1 MDLMNLAA
9 RLTLDM
15 RDYESGLDKADKSA
29 GSFAGKFGSAL
40 GKAGGAVTTL
50 GKTGAAAIG
59 AGAAAIG
66 LLTKQSTG
74 AYSQYEQLSG
84 GVKKLF
90 GDAYDSVMQNASEAY
105 KTSGMNANQYME
117 QATSFSAAL
126 IKSLGGDTE
135 KAAQQADVAMR
146 AMSDNVNTFG
156 TDMGSVQNAFQG
168 FAKGNYTMLD
178 NLKLGYGGTKEEMQK
193 LIDHANELGKA
204 NGEASDL
211 SIESFSDIVTA
222 IQRIQEE
229 QNIAGTTAKEAATTI
244 EGSLNMTKS
253 AWDNLIAGFANPD
266 ADMDKLMDN
275 LIVSIV
281 GEGEGEGLLNN
292 LLPAVQR
299 AMEGIGKFIEK
310 AGPIISQYLP
320 GLMNT
325 ILPPLISAATTLMS
339 GLVAGLPGILQVL
352 IEQLPAIA
360 TQIFNAFQQSLPLF
374 IELGKN
380 ILDSIYN
387 GLVEAYPQ
395 LQEPI
400 DDVINAFQT
409 AFDTIK
415 GIVETVAPYV
425 QDILS
430 GMGTVLKE
438 AFDLVSDAVKFVS
451 DNIETFAPIV
461 AGVVGTITGLGI
473 VGIISGIVG
482 AITSVASAIGGVISA
497 LGMIKSFSGLISVIT
512 TLAGGPLVLIVAAI
526 GAVAGA
532 FIYLWNTSEDFRN
545 FWIGLWNKI
554 KNIAETVG
562 KAVSGAFNKI
572 VSTVKDTV
580 KNIGEKFTS
589 LKDGLFQKAK
599 DIKDN
604 TTQKFNEIK
613 TSITDALGNA
623 KEAAS
628 EKLESLKEKASGI
641 FESLKSS
648 ADDKIGSA
656 KTVVT
661 DAFKAMVDA
670 VGFTWGLPTLG
681 TDAVS
686 NAYDTANDVIG
697 SIGDLLGFDW
707 SLPDIGTI
715 SVDNA
720 WNAVSNFVNGIL
732 DSFGN
737 IHLALP
743 DIQLPH
749 LSVYWE
755 DLGPISIPHIS
766 VDWYAKAYANP
777 YMFTS
782 PTVVGAMGFGDGI
795 GGEIVYGH
803 ENLMRDIREASGND
817 GKVEALL
824 QTLIDVVRE
833 QSGSQIVLD
842 TGKLVGE
849 LTPAVDSRLG
859 VISARRGRYN

>member
-1 MDLMNLAA
+1 MDFLALVA
-9 RLTLDM
+9 RLTLDKSE
-15 RDYESGLDKADKSA
+15 YEKGLNDAESDASSA
-29 GSFAGKFGSAL
+29 GNRFQKAFSGVGKVVGTAA
-40 GKAGGAVTTL
+40 KA
-50 GKTGAAAIG
+50 GAAAIG
-59 AGAAAIG
+59 AGSAAVG
-66 LLTKQSTG
+66 VLTKQAVDG
-74 AYSQYEQLSG
+74 YSNYEQLSG

-90 GDAYDSVMQNASEAY
+90 GDAYESVMQNASEAY

-193 LIDHANELGKA
+193 LIDHANELGAA
-204 NGEASDL
+204 NGEAADL

-229 QNIAGTTAKEAATTI
+229 QNIAGTTSKEAATTI
-244 EGSLNMTKS
+244 EGSFNMTKS
-253 AWDNLIAGFANPD
+253 AWDNLVAGFANPD
-266 ADMDKLMDN
+266 ADLGQLMDN
-275 LIVSIV
+275 LIVAIV
-281 GEGEGEGLLNN
+281 GDKEGEGLLNQ
-292 LLPAVQR
+292 LIPAIQR
-299 AMEGIGKFIEK
+299 AMEGIGQFVEK

-320 GLMNT
+320 GLMST
-325 ILPPLISAATTLMS
+325 ILPPLITAATTLMS
-339 GLVAGLPGILQVL
+339 GLVAGLPTILQVL
-352 IEQLPAIA
+352 IEQLPTVA
-360 TQIFNAFQQSLPLF
+360 QSIFDAFQQSLPLF

-380 ILDSIYN
+380 ILNSIYS
-387 GLVEAYPQ
+387 GLVEAFPQ

-400 DDVINAFQT
+400 DNVVNIFKT
-409 AFDTIK
+409 AFDLI
-415 GIVETVAPYV
+415 
-425 QDILS
+425 S
-430 GMGTVLKE
+430 N
-438 AFDLVSDAVKFVS
+438 AVKFVS

-461 AGVVGTITGLGI
+461 AAVVGAIAGLGI
-473 VGIISGIVG
+473 VGIITGIVT

-497 LGMIKSFSGLISVIT
+497 LSMIKSFSGLISVIT

-532 FIYLWNTSEDFRN
+532 FIYLWNTSDKFRN

-554 KNIAETVG
+554 KSTAETVG

-572 VSTVKDTV
+572 VETVTGVV
-580 KNIGEKFTS
+580 KSVGDKFTS
-589 LKDGLFQKAK
+589 LKEGLFQKAK
-599 DIKDN
+599 DIKEN
-604 TTQKFNEIK
+604 TAQKFNEIK

-670 VGFTWGLPTLG
+670 VGFTWGLPTLD

-686 NAYDTANDVIG
+686 NAYDTANDIIG
-697 SIGDLLGFDW
+697 NIGDLLGFDW
-707 SLPDIGTI
+707 SLPDIGTV

-720 WNAVSNFVNGIL
+720 WNAVSNFVNDIVE
-732 DSFGN
+732 SFGN
-737 IHLALP
+737 IRLALP

-749 LSVYWE
+749 LSVSWE

-777 YMFTS
+777 YMFTT
-782 PTVVGAMGFGDGI
+782 PTIVGNMGFGDGV

-803 ENLMRDIREASGND
+803 DNLMRDIREASGNND
-817 GKVEALL
+817 KVEALL